1 MSEGRGIPSATVI
14 LLLLLTVPG
23 SYLLQQV
30 SLLDGLEH
38 TLLGGVLDVPTHQK
52 LIQDK
57 VGFLKVEDD
66 VQLTYL
72 GEGGDGKAE
81 HPGTPQPPSARLLPA
96 PRQCPVLQI
105 APKSPI

>member
-1 MSEGRGIPSATVI
+1 MVSRGGGIPSATVFL

-30 SLLDGLEH
+30 SLLNGLKH
-38 TLLGGVLDVPTHQK
+38 TLLGGVLDIPTHQK

-72 GEGGDGKAE
+72 GEGEKAE
-81 HPGTPQPPSARLLPA
+81 LSIKVYPSLLPSALGP
-96 PRQCPVLQI
+96 
-105 APKSPI
+105 

>member
-1 MSEGRGIPSATVI
+1 MSGGGGIPSATV

-30 SLLDGLEH
+30 GLLNGLKH

-66 VQLTYL
+66 VQLADL
-72 GEGGDGKAE
+72 GDG
-81 HPGTPQPPSARLLPA
+81 GR
-96 PRQCPVLQI
+96 RQ
-105 APKSPI
+105 S